1 MSRNLNKEERE
12 NFLECPYERPQQ
24 RVPRET
30 TEDEQDSNE
39 VPDIIFDEDDS
50 GYDTSDGET
59 SFGYMFRSHGD
70 SISILHEL
78 LEAEKQENAYLASQL
93 ANEKEHRKAVETETT
108 AAQKAAKECT

>member
-1 MSRNLNKEERE
+1 M
-12 NFLECPYERPQQ
+12 
-24 RVPRET
+24 
-30 TEDEQDSNE
+30 
-39 VPDIIFDEDDS
+39 PDIFDEDDS